1 MRKKTSKIV
10 YAILGVLMILFFALA
25 VFAVVV
31 RRQDFLAEGDLLMAE
46 FSIQLGIFA
55 GICGII
61 LLGVIFL
68 LLWKDKKAKLE
79 QDLFNQEMKST
90 PLFERW
96 FRSEE
101 DFLKN
106 QQRSSVIAVRFL
118 SIFLFLSLIGML
130 ILLMDGGGISEAAGC
145 LFLLFVIYLSWWRT
159 DYRKQFIRPLLN
171 SVSKQ
176 LLTPADKEAFARQ
189 LLESGSDVILYTAQP
204 QAFKSVAF
212 ITDDYSY
219 IRQFRKCRIIKN
231 EEISRAILK
240 KGSYTVGLHPH
251 FRNCFAIELYGN
263 NNPVPIW
270 CGYFHR
276 QEELYYA
283 LGILKKRSRLSDEN
297 VNNLLEK

>member
-10 YAILGVLMILFFALA
+10 YVILGVLIILFFA
-25 VFAVVV
+25 FAAFSVVV

-46 FSIQLGIFA
+46 FCIQLGIIVS
-55 GICGII
+55 ICGFI

-68 LLWKDKKAKLE
+68 LLGKDKKAKIE
-79 QDLFNQEMKST
+79 QKFFNQEMKNT

-101 DFLKN
+101 DLLKN
-106 QQRSSVIAVRFL
+106 KQRSSVIVVRIL
-118 SIFLFLSLIGML
+118 SVLLFLSLIGML
-130 ILLMDGGGISEAAGC
+130 ILLMDGGGIFEAAVC
-145 LFLLFVIYLSWWRT
+145 LFLLLIIYLSWWLT

-176 LLTPADKEAFARQ
+176 LLAPADKESFARQ
-189 LLESGSDVILYTAQP
+189 FLESGADEIIYTAQP
-204 QAFKSVAF
+204 QAFKSAALVAE
-212 ITDDYSY
+212 DYSY

-240 KGSYTVGLHPH
+240 KESYTVGLHPH
-251 FRNCFAIELYGN
+251 FRSCFAIELYAN

-270 CGYFHR
+270 CGYFHS

-283 LGILKKRSRLSDEN
+283 LGILKKRSLLSDEN